1 MSSTIYQLDHRDLS
15 IRAKKIRR
23 EKLVP
28 GNLHISNKEKPVPV
42 QIDEVSLSKLLGEN
56 SYSSVIPVTLEK
68 SSYNVVIKEVQ
79 RAHLGNSYVHF
90 DIQTVKKG
98 EVMTVSVPL
107 KIVGE
112 EALKG
117 KDIAIQLSVDELQLK
132 GAIEKLPDYI
142 EVNVAKMKSGDRI
155 SVENLIFP
163 EGIEALDEATHTVCV
178 ASVHTTSEIEEAASE
193 EAPTVPLVAEDAEK
207 E

>member
-1 MSSTIYQLDHRDLS
+1 MSSTIYQLDHRDLN
-15 IRAKKIRR
+15 IRAKKIRK

-28 GNLHISNKEKPVPV
+28 GNLHISNNEKPLPV
-42 QIDEVSLSKLLGEN
+42 QIDEVSLAKLLGEN
-56 SYSSVIPVTLEK
+56 SYSSVIPVKLEK

-117 KDIAIQLSVDELQLK
+117 KDIAIQLSFDELQLK

-142 EVNVAKMKSGDRI
+142 EVNVAKMEAGDRI
-155 SVENLIFP
+155 SVENLILP

-178 ASVHTTSEIEEAASE
+178 ASVHTTPEVEEAAE
-193 EAPTVPLVAEDAEK
+193 ETPTVPLFAGNSEK